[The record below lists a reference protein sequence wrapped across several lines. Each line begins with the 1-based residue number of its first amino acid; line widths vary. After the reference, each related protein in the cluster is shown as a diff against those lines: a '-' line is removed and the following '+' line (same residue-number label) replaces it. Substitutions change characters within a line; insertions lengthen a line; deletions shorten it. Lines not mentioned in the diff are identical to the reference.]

1 MIDDLFVKD
10 LDRILESSKSMTD
23 EEFNT
28 EFGETHT
35 MSILLSNN

>member
-1 MIDDLFVKD
+1 MIDEFFVKD
-10 LDRILESSKSMTD
+10 LDRIVESSKSMSED
-23 EEFNT
+23 EFKI

>member
-23 EEFNT
+23 EEFNA